1 MPRRDPDTRVRLD
14 KAPSRAIAHAARLI
28 YDGHN
33 PEAVKSH
40 WGSVVAR
47 ERVRK
52 AKYSSARQSSVESV
66 DVELMKAVQQIDEKV
81 EELMAAAGKN
91 PLKHLHVKPGAER
104 AWDRFNKA
112 LSDAA
117 NAATPEE
124 RRKHPLPNCHGKP
137 ELYSDYDDDS
147 IPTEEEAYA
156 LCFACPLIELCA
168 AFAEEEQ
175 PAWGV
180 WAGEVFGSGNN

>member
-1 MPRRDPDTRVRLD
+1 MPVRGRDTRVRLD
-14 KAPSRAIAHAARLI
+14 KAPNKAIAHAARLI

-33 PEAVKSH
+33 PEAVKSR
-40 WGSVVAR
+40 WAFAVAR

-52 AKYSSARQSSVESV
+52 AKHSSARHSSIQGM
-66 DVELMKAVQQIDEKV
+66 DVELVKAVEQIDAKV
-81 EELMAAAGKN
+81 EEMVAADKKN

-156 LCFACPLIELCA
+156 LCFGCPLIELCA